1 MECKR
6 CSNCNGDVFAT
17 NFAVHEA
24 YCIRNLTKC
33 TTCNDIVLKKN
44 WDEHLQKE
52 HSLVKCDMCGN
63 SLMKFDLPAHMD
75 TCDYRPV
82 TCHYCQ
88 IVLPNFSLCEH
99 LEQCGCRTERCDR
112 CKKYVMIRNLE
123 THSCFFEPHP
133 KSDEVFNKGDNI
145 DSDFELSIR
154 LQCIELENEVPST
167 SLSEA
172 NPRSC
177 ATKDETNSGLFHAP
191 VYAE

>member
-1 MECKR
+1 MESKR

-17 NFAVHEA
+17 NFALHEA

-33 TTCNDIVLKKN
+33 TTCNDIVLKKS
-44 WDEHLQKE
+44 WDEHLRKE
-52 HSLVKCDMCGN
+52 HHLVKCGMCGN

-88 IVLPNFSLCEH
+88 ISIPTFSLCEH
-99 LEQCGCRTERCDR
+99 LEQCGCRTERCDL

-123 THSCFFEPHP
+123 THSCFLEPHP
-133 KSDEVFNKGDNI
+133 KSDEGFNKGDNI
-145 DSDFELSIR
+145 DSDFDLAIR
-154 LQCIELENEVPST
+154 LQCIELENEVSST

-172 NPRSC
+172 NSRSC
-177 ATKDETNSGLFHAP
+177 ATKDETNSGPFHAP
-191 VYAE
+191 VYA